1 MVSDRGPETASQAHT
16 ITSSL
21 RLIYT
26 SQLHMPQLHMP
37 QLHTPQ
43 WQRVAAK
50 DHGTE
55 EEW

>member
-1 MVSDRGPETASQAHT
+1 MVSGRGPETASQAHT

-26 SQLHMPQLHMP
+26 SQLHMPQLH
-37 QLHTPQ
+37 TPQ